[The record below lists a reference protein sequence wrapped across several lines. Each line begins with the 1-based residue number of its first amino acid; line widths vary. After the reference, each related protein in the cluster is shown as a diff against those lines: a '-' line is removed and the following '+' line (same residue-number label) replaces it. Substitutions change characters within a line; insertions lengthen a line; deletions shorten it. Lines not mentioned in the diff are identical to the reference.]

1 MQIERDR
8 ERWRGKR
15 RVRKNLVKI
24 VKERVIG
31 RGRKR
36 ICRFREEGRGKKEK
50 SRFRLRLSERER

>member
-8 ERWRGKR
+8 ERWGGKS
-15 RVRKNLVKI
+15 RVRENVVKR

-36 ICRFREEGRGKKEK
+36 ICRFKKREEGKREKRKK
-50 SRFRLRLSERER
+50 